1 MRGTGHKNPYN
12 TTKETS
18 CIDIAPF
25 MCYIFL
31 NMVAQ
36 KLAGKTV
43 LVTGGTGSVGSEI
56 VRQLLKTKARQ
67 IRIFSRDEYKQ
78 HELRNELG
86 GDKRLRFLIGDIR
99 DKERM
104 DFAFQSVDIV
114 FHAAALK
121 HVPVCEYNP
130 FEAVKTNIIG
140 TQNVIENAF
149 RHNVEKVLAISTDKA
164 ADPGSVLG
172 ASKLMMERLVTA
184 ANATIGQNR
193 TRFASVRFGNVLN
206 SRGSVIPIWKKQ
218 IDEGKNVTVTDLRAT
233 RFLMQIPD
241 AVRLVF
247 AALEHMQ
254 GGEIF
259 VLKMKPAKRVIDF
272 AKEFIEKY
280 APGKRI
286 KIKLIGLRP
295 GERLHETLL
304 TEDESSN
311 TIELKDMFV
320 ILPQDIGV
328 DMPKISGYKN
338 AKKAPFGAYRSN

>member
-1 MRGTGHKNPYN
+1 MKNN
-12 TTKETS
+12 
-18 CIDIAPF
+18 I
-25 MCYIFL
+25 
-31 NMVAQ
+31 N
-36 KLAGKTV
+36 GKIV
-43 LVTGGTGSVGSEI
+43 LVTGGTGSIGSEI
-56 VRQLLKTKARQ
+56 VRQLLKTRAKQ
-67 IRIFSRDEYKQ
+67 IRVFSRDEHKQ
-78 HELRNELG
+78 HELKSELG
-86 GDKRLRFLIGDIR
+86 ADDRLRYLIGDIR

-104 DFAFQSVDIV
+104 DFAFQGVDII

-140 TQNVIENAF
+140 TQNIIENAL

-164 ADPGSVLG
+164 ADPSSVLG

-206 SRGSVIPIWKKQ
+206 SRGSVVDLWRKQ
-218 IDEGKNVTVTDLRAT
+218 IASGEAVTITDERAT
-233 RFLMQIPD
+233 RFFMDIPD

-247 AALEHMQ
+247 SALENMR

-272 AKEFIEKY
+272 AKELIEKC
-280 APGKRI
+280 APDRKI

-295 GERLHETLL
+295 GEKLHETLL
-304 TEDESSN
+304 TEDESAHS
-311 TIELKDMFV
+311 IELKNMFV
-320 ILPQDIGV
+320 ILPQNVGV
-328 DMPKISGYKN
+328 DMPSLAQYKG
-338 AKKAPFGAYRSN
+338 AKKAPPGVYRSV